1 MYAKLNSKELKELR
15 AEVMTDALK
24 QEIRE
29 NIQGAFTNELKD
41 LLKKTLEQ
49 KFEYGRISRSIE
61 QVIVSCVANVV
72 RNKITDEMF
81 VDLEKKV
88 ELQSEVFLKDSIKR
102 IQTSAEFKLLKKM
115 TNEIETLKRRFA

>member
-61 QVIVSCVANVV
+61 QAIVSCVANVV

-102 IQTSAEFKLLKKM
+102 IQISAEFKLLKKM